1 MFDKSPLRFGQRHI
15 VPRGRRPED
24 RPKATWANPVRGTK
38 RETHTS
44 TNSIISPRL
53 AGCCLNIE
61 FVMTRTTI
69 VFAVFCLS
77 VTSVAAQD
85 TDSEHAR
92 KTLEIYERIIEVET
106 SKNLGNVPE
115 VANYLADQL
124 IAAGFPKEDI
134 EVLPVG
140 ETAALI
146 ARYRGSGS
154 SGKPPILLLGHMDV
168 VEARPE
174 DWERPPFVLTRDD
187 TYFYAR
193 GTIDNKFGVAQLTST
208 FIRLMKEGFVPN
220 RDLMIVF
227 SGDEE
232 STMTS
237 TRVLAY
243 EREDLAEAEFALNSD
258 AGGGDLAADGKALV
272 YLIQAAEKTYVTW
285 EITVRNPGGH
295 SSRPRPDN
303 AILDLANAIVKI
315 QAHRFPVR
323 WNDMTLEFFEET
335 GHQLGG
341 ELGDAM
347 LRFARDPEDR
357 SAADRLAIESS
368 YVGTTRTTCVVTMLR
383 AGHAENALPQ
393 SATATVNCRVF
404 PGVPTAEVEKT
415 LRQVVGNDE
424 IEFEVI
430 YTPTESP
437 VSELRE
443 DVRAAISEAV
453 HPRYPEIRLLPY
465 MESGGTDGMHFRRAG
480 VPTWAASGIFMN
492 PNEMFAHGL
501 NERVPIK
508 AFYDALEHWS
518 TIIRELAGD

>member
-1 MFDKSPLRFGQRHI
+1 
-15 VPRGRRPED
+15 
-24 RPKATWANPVRGTK
+24 
-38 RETHTS
+38 
-44 TNSIISPRL
+44 
-53 AGCCLNIE
+53 
-61 FVMTRTTI
+61 MTRTII
-69 VFAVFCLS
+69 VSAVFCLS
-77 VTSVAAQD
+77 SALVAAQD

-92 KTLEIYERIIEVET
+92 KTLEIYEHIIEVET
-106 SKNLGNVPE
+106 AKNLGNVPE

-124 IAAGFPKEDI
+124 IAAGFPKGDI
-134 EVLPVG
+134 EILPVG

-146 ARYRGSGS
+146 ARYRGNGS

-174 DWERPPFVLTRDD
+174 DWERPPFELTRDD

-208 FIRLMKEGFVPN
+208 FIRLMKAGFVPN
-220 RDLMIVF
+220 RDLIIVF

-243 EREDLAEAEFALNSD
+243 ERKDLAEAEFALNSD

-272 YLIQAAEKTYVTW
+272 YLIQAAEKTYITW

-315 QAHRFPVR
+315 QEHKFPVR

-335 GHQLGG
+335 GAQLGG

-347 LRFARDPEDR
+347 LRFASNPEDK
-357 SAADRLAIESS
+357 SASERLAIESS

-404 PGVPTAEVEKT
+404 PGVPTTDVEKT

-443 DVRAAISEAV
+443 DVRAAISESV

-508 AFYDALEHWS
+508 AFYDALDHWS
-518 TIIRELAGD
+518 TIIRELAGE